1 MKNASFGYYTYKG
14 GVLFLDKKDLEHLP
28 KRDPV
33 DNPDKIRTDKVSLFD
48 LHEDMQ
54 TVDAIPVE
62 ELNNNLK
69 EERDAI
75 PTRATPDE
83 QKNFKS

>member
-1 MKNASFGYYTYKG
+1 MRNVSFGYHTGKG
-14 GVLFLDKKDLEHLP
+14 GVLLMDKKELENLP

-33 DNPDKIRTDKVSLFD
+33 DTPDKVRTDKVSLFD
-48 LHEDMQ
+48 MHEDMQ

-69 EERDAI
+69 EERDVI
-75 PTRATPDE
+75 PTKATPDG
-83 QKNFKS
+83 QKRFQS

>member
-33 DNPDKIRTDKVSLFD
+33 DNPDKVRTDKVSLFD

-75 PTRATPDE
+75 PTRATPKE
-83 QKNFKS
+83 KKNFKS

>member
-33 DNPDKIRTDKVSLFD
+33 DNPDKVRTDKVSLFD

-54 TVDAIPVE
+54 TVDAIPVDE
-62 ELNNNLK
+62 FNNNLK
-69 EERDAI
+69 EERAAI

-83 QKNFKS
+83 QKSFKD

>member
-1 MKNASFGYYTYKG
+1 M
-14 GVLFLDKKDLEHLP
+14 DKKDLQHLP
-28 KRDPV
+28 KRNPV
-33 DNPDKIRTDKVSLFD
+33 DNPDMVRTDKVSLFD

>member
-1 MKNASFGYYTYKG
+1 M
-14 GVLFLDKKDLEHLP
+14 DKKELEHLP

-33 DNPDKIRTDKVSLFD
+33 DNPDMVRTDKVSLFD

-83 QKNFKS
+83 QKSFKS

>member
-1 MKNASFGYYTYKG
+1 MGIIHAKEAF
-14 GVLFLDKKDLEHLP
+14 LFMDKKDLQHLP
-28 KRDPV
+28 KRNPV
-33 DNPDKIRTDKVSLFD
+33 DNPDMVRTDKVSLFD

>member
-1 MKNASFGYYTYKG
+1 MGIIHPKEA
-14 GVLFLDKKDLEHLP
+14 FLLMDKKDLEHLP

-33 DNPDKIRTDKVSLFD
+33 DDPDKVRTDKVRLFD

-75 PTRATPDE
+75 PTRKTPDE
-83 QKNFKS
+83 QKSFKS

>member
-1 MKNASFGYYTYKG
+1 MKNVSFGYHISKG
-14 GVLFLDKKDLEHLP
+14 GILFMDKKDLQHLP

-33 DNPDKIRTDKVSLFD
+33 DNPDMVRTDKVSLFD

-83 QKNFKS
+83 QKSFKN

>member
-33 DNPDKIRTDKVSLFD
+33 DNPDKVRTDKVSLFD

-75 PTRATPDE
+75 PTKATPHE

>member
-1 MKNASFGYYTYKG
+1 MKNVSFGYPISKG
-14 GVLFLDKKDLEHLP
+14 GVLLLDKKDLQHLP

-33 DNPDKIRTDKVSLFD
+33 DNPDKVRTDKVSLFD

-54 TVDAIPVE
+54 TVDAVPVE
-62 ELNNNLK
+62 ELNHNLK

-75 PTRATPDE
+75 PTRNTPDE
-83 QKNFKS
+83 QKSFKN

>member
-33 DNPDKIRTDKVSLFD
+33 DNPDMVRTDKVSLFD

-75 PTRATPDE
+75 PTRATPNE

>member
-33 DNPDKIRTDKVSLFD
+33 DNPDKVRTDKVSLFD

-75 PTRATPDE
+75 PTRATQNE
-83 QKNFKS
+83 

>member
-1 MKNASFGYYTYKG
+1 MI
-14 GVLFLDKKDLEHLP
+14 
-28 KRDPV
+28 
-33 DNPDKIRTDKVSLFD
+33 NPIKFD
-48 LHEDMQ
+48 RGEI
-54 TVDAIPVE
+54 DAIPVE

-83 QKNFKS
+83 QKSFKS

>member
-1 MKNASFGYYTYKG
+1 M
-14 GVLFLDKKDLEHLP
+14 DKKDLEHLP

-33 DNPDKIRTDKVSLFD
+33 DNPDMVRTDKVSLFD

-83 QKNFKS
+83 QKSFKS

>member
-1 MKNASFGYYTYKG
+1 M
-14 GVLFLDKKDLEHLP
+14 DKKDLKYLP

-33 DNPDKIRTDKVSLFD
+33 DNPDKVHTDNISLFD

-69 EERDAI
+69 EERDVI
-75 PTRATPDE
+75 PTRATPDD
-83 QKNFKS
+83 QKRFQS

>member
-1 MKNASFGYYTYKG
+1 MKNTSFGYHTAKG
-14 GVLFLDKKDLEHLP
+14 GVLLMDKEDLKHLP

-33 DNPDKIRTDKVSLFD
+33 DNPDKVRTDKVSLFD

-83 QKNFKS
+83 QKSFKD